1 MRYAVVFFSTVLPL
15 TFHDT
20 ACILSSTMGDQGLG
34 VAVASYL
41 FLALKARL
49 YTHSLV
55 FSILIIP
62 SSE

>member
-1 MRYAVVFFSTVLPL
+1 
-15 TFHDT
+15 
-20 ACILSSTMGDQGLG
+20 MGDQGLG